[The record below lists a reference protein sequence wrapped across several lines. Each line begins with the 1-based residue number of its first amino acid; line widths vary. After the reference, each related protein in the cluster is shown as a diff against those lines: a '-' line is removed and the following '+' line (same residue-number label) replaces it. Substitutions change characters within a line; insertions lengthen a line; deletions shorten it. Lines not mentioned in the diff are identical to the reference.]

1 MHDPRVGRFFAV
13 DPLFKE
19 YPELTPY
26 QFSSNSP
33 IDMIEIEGM
42 EGGWIVEKGKVV
54 FREGPLVEVFDSEE
68 TARRAAS
75 LGAKTPRQLKEIDK
89 TWQEFLSRVPK
100 VQKPIE
106 TIRCNC
112 ATCIMNS
119 DNQTFLGGQNS
130 IGGAIGYG
138 IAEVTGDFVVGGV
151 VKKASNAYDIF
162 KAYKRT
168 KLADNAVVGGSV
180 IIKNSTRGS
189 GLTKLADNLN
199 PTNSRYNCVLV
210 SVEFQKKL
218 LKQVYTRATSTG
230 GKGLDLDQM
239 IAYLYSNFQKVER
252 YISPNGLFSN
262 LVKTLDDKLK
272 SSNSSIIIGKLKN
285 PNGKVTDHAFNA
297 IKESDGTWKF
307 IDAQGGYQYTKE
319 GMEKTFSS
327 YKIFEVK

>member
-1 MHDPRVGRFFAV
+1 
-13 DPLFKE
+13 
-19 YPELTPY
+19 
-26 QFSSNSP
+26 
-33 IDMIEIEGM
+33 
-42 EGGWIVEKGKVV
+42 
-54 FREGPLVEVFDSEE
+54 
-68 TARRAAS
+68 
-75 LGAKTPRQLKEIDK
+75 
-89 TWQEFLSRVPK
+89 
-100 VQKPIE
+100 
-106 TIRCNC
+106 
-112 ATCIMNS
+112 MNS